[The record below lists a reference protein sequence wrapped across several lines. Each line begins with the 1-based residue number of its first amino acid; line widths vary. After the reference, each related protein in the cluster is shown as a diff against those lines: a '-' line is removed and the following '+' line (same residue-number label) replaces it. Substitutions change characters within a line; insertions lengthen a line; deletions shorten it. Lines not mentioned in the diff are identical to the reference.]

1 MVYSETS
8 EYSEDPLGLR
18 LSTSILT
25 VVTGNRTSFIAFVN
39 NTGTD
44 TVKSVR
50 ILIEGIPPDWII
62 ILPLTNDISPGETKE
77 HLVTI
82 NVPSNAKTGIYN
94 LNVKATN
101 EVESEAK
108 NLTMIVGSNQKEM
121 ADLFLSE
128 LEKVKTIAKDSLFIK
143 DCMEIGI
150 IQSSYNDA
158 DIAYDNGLKEYNN
171 GNYINAINWFEYA
184 LPVYDEVVY
193 RVDIT
198 LRVEIETTN
207 KSKFIIP
214 PGFHPEKQLEQ
225 AEIYFSG
232 KDYEKICDPIIKIRN
247 LIMIGLVFWPL
258 IAILLIILLIL
269 CIIVYKRK
277 RGREKTRIL
286 KQVEKRLKIEDK
298 QQALTEK
305 QE

>member
-150 IQSSYNDA
+150 IQASYDDA
-158 DIAYDNGLKEYNN
+158 EIAYDNGLKEYNN

-193 RVDIT
+193 KVDIIIRAEMKT
-198 LRVEIETTN
+198 IN

-214 PGFHPEKQLEQ
+214 LVFHPEKQFEQ
-225 AEIYFSG
+225 IEIYFSE
-232 KDYEKICDPIIKIRN
+232 KNYEKICDTLIKIKN
-247 LIMIGLVFWPL
+247 LIMIGFIFWPT
-258 IAILLIILLIL
+258 LLIL
-269 CIIVYKRK
+269 IIIFIIIFIFLQRKRK
-277 RGREKTRIL
+277 EHEREEILERVKTRL
-286 KQVEKRLKIEDK
+286 ETSSEEQ
-298 QQALTEK
+298 T
-305 QE
+305 